1 MHQMISSGLAR
12 RAATIA
18 WSHTADATRATAQ
31 GGVYMEKKAVVDTSA
46 SRALRKTTA
55 RRRANS
61 ERDLEALLLAQYAA
75 RRTSV
80 DGFDSVVWDEV

>member
-1 MHQMISSGLAR
+1 
-12 RAATIA
+12 
-18 WSHTADATRATAQ
+18 
-31 GGVYMEKKAVVDTSA
+31 MEKKAVVDTSA